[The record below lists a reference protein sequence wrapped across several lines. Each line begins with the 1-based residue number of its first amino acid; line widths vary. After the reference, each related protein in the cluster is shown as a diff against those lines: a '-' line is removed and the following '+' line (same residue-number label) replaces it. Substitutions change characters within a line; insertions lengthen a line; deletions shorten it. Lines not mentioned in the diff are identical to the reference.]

1 MISSSVMFERA
12 CARMMRRLFVL
23 YVLLV
28 LSVASARA
36 ATLEESAKAE
46 GEVVLYSSLNNEQI
60 VTLVDA
66 FKKKYPFTKPSFYRG
81 TSERVLQRAAT
92 EAKAG
97 RFAVDVVTAAGF
109 QLQLMKDWGLTQRF
123 VPPEASAYDPG
134 FKDPEGHWIN
144 VHSLLNS
151 MAYNTQLVRPNDAP
165 KKYEDLLAP
174 RWKGR
179 IGVNLQ
185 DPEWYVN
192 LQRRWGKEKARNY
205 IKALAAQQPGVRDG
219 HNITAQLLAAGE
231 FHAVSNTYA
240 HIAARIKGQG
250 GPVQYVFDEPVITYV
265 HPIAL
270 VKAAPHPSA
279 GKLLMSFILSPEG
292 QRMLRDQ
299 GRIPSHRDID
309 PQVFSLR
316 NVKLYASD
324 PRLAKEYGP
333 AGEEMRA
340 IFGAR

>member
-1 MISSSVMFERA
+1 MVRTLIVF
-12 CARMMRRLFVL
+12 FVL
-23 YVLLV
+23 AVFAAPATA
-28 LSVASARA
+28 AS
-36 ATLEESAKAE
+36 LEDGAKTD

-60 VTLVDA
+60 VTLIDA
-66 FKKKYPFTKPSFYRG
+66 FKKKYPFIKPSFYRG
-81 TSERVLQRAAT
+81 TSERVLQRAST

-109 QLQLMKDWGLTQRF
+109 QLQLMKESGLTQKY
-123 VPPEASAYDPG
+123 VPPEAAFYNDG
-134 FKDPEGHWIN
+134 FKDPDGHWVS

-151 MAYNTQLVRPNDAP
+151 MAYNTQFVKPGEAP

-179 IGVNLQ
+179 LGVNIQ

-192 LQRRWGKEKARNY
+192 LQRRWGKEKARSFL
-205 IKALAAQQPGVRDG
+205 KALAAQQPGVRDG

-231 FHAVSNTYA
+231 FNAVSNTYA
-240 HIAARIKGQG
+240 HIAARIKNQG

-270 VKAAPHPSA
+270 MKSAPHPSA
-279 GKLLMSFILSPEG
+279 GKLLIAFILSAEG
-292 QRMLRDQ
+292 QRMLREQ

-309 PQVFSLR
+309 PLVFSLR
-316 NVKLYASD
+316 NVKLFPSD
-324 PRLAKEYGP
+324 PKFAKEYAP

-340 IFGAR
+340 IFGIR

>member
-1 MISSSVMFERA
+1 MIGSRQIFA
-12 CARMMRRLFVL
+12 
-23 YVLLV
+23 LLV
-28 LSVASARA
+28 LSVLSSNILQA
-36 ATLEESAKAE
+36 ATLEDSAKTE

-60 VTLVDA
+60 VTLVEA
-66 FKKKYPFTKPSFYRG
+66 FRKKYPSIKPSFYRG
-81 TSERVLQRAAT
+81 TSERVLQRAST

-97 RFAVDVVTAAGF
+97 RFAVDVVTSAGF
-109 QLQLMKDWGLTQRF
+109 QVQLMKDSGLTQRF
-123 VPPEASAYDPG
+123 IPPEASAYEEG
-134 FKDPEGHWIN
+134 FKDPDGHWVN

-151 MAYNTQLVRPNDAP
+151 MAYNTQLVRPNEAP
-165 KKYEDLLAP
+165 KSYEDLLAP

-179 IGVNLQ
+179 LGVNLQ
-185 DPEWYVN
+185 DPEWYVS
-192 LQRRWGKEKARNY
+192 LQRRWGKDKARSFL
-205 IKALAAQQPGVRDG
+205 KALATQQPGVRDG

-231 FHAVSNTYA
+231 FHAVTNTYA

-270 VKAAPHPSA
+270 MKGSPHPNA
-279 GKLLMSFILSPEG
+279 GKLLMSFILSTEG

-299 GRIPSHRDID
+299 GRIPGHRDID

-316 NVKLYASD
+316 NIRLQASD
-324 PRLAKEYGP
+324 PRAAKEYGP
-333 AGEEMRA
+333 AGEELRA

>member
-1 MISSSVMFERA
+1 MQLLV
-12 CARMMRRLFVL
+12 LFVL
-23 YVLLV
+23 VV
-28 LSVASARA
+28 LSAATARA
-36 ATLEESAKAE
+36 ATLEDSTKTE

-66 FKKKYPFTKPSFYRG
+66 FKKKFPNIKPSFYRG
-81 TSERVLQRAAT
+81 TSDRVLQRAVT
-92 EAKAG
+92 ESKAG
-97 RFAVDVVTAAGF
+97 RFAVDVVTSAGF
-109 QLQLMKDWGLTQRF
+109 QIQLMKESGLTQRF
-123 VPPEASAYDPG
+123 VPPEASFYDEG
-134 FKDPEGHWIN
+134 FKDPDGHWVN

-151 MAYNTQLVRPNDAP
+151 MAYNTQLVKPQEAP

-174 RWKGR
+174 HWKGR
-179 IGVNLQ
+179 LGVNVQ

-192 LQRRWGKEKARNY
+192 LQRRWGKEKARNFL
-205 IKALAAQQPGVRDG
+205 KALAAQRPGVRDG

-270 VKAAPHPSA
+270 MKAAPHPNS
-279 GKLLMSFILSPEG
+279 GKLLMSFILSVEG
-292 QRMLRDQ
+292 QRMLREQ
-299 GRIPSHRDID
+299 GRIPSHRDVD

-316 NVKLYASD
+316 NVKLQASD
-324 PRLAKEYGP
+324 PRLAKDYSA
-333 AGEEMRA
+333 AGDEMRA